1 MVMRELEKVPQVPAG
16 IAPAITKV
24 VDRGQPELLK
34 GEQGGPLDKAGLGE
48 VVRDIVAKSVPA
60 APRMSELAQPV
71 KAATPTPAQ
80 APKVDQS
87 FSFAPSIKIDVQG
100 DVKDPSQVVREIESP
115 LRQLFETWQ
124 REVSARMSSAQLYDQ
139 PHV

>member
-1 MVMRELEKVPQVPAG
+1 MDKV
-16 IAPAITKV
+16 
-24 VDRGQPELLK
+24 
-34 GEQGGPLDKAGLGE
+34 GLGE
-48 VVRDIVAKSVPA
+48 VVRDMVAKSVPA
-60 APRMSELAQPV
+60 TPRMPEMAQPV
-71 KAATPTPAQ
+71 KAATPAPAQ

-115 LRQLFETWQ
+115 LRQLFDTWQ